1 MAITAASLLLATVVG
16 TAGTAAASEA
26 DAAASG
32 PFTLRPDFNG
42 DGFPD
47 LAVGVRGENLGSDNQ
62 GAVNVIYGSA
72 TGLTSDENQF
82 WSQDVPGI
90 LGVGEAQDSFGSSI
104 GWADFNGDG
113 FDDMAVGAP
122 GDTVSGKDDAGAVN
136 VIYGSAAGL
145 TTTANQLWSQASA
158 GIPGEPRRFDFF
170 GNALIG
176 RDFNHDGFGDLA
188 IGAFGDGKDGLPR
201 DSGSVQM
208 IYGSPS
214 GLTSAGNQ
222 QLHQLKG
229 KAQRFDWF
237 GHTLAAGDFDGDSFP
252 DLAIGAPYETL
263 RGLSTAGAVNVMYG
277 SAKGIKKAKN
287 QYWHQAKP
295 NVPGDPGDNEHFGF
309 SLTVADFNADG
320 RSDLAIG
327 IEQDTVGTADGA
339 GSALALYGSPSGLTA
354 TGSQLWNQDSAGIAG
369 VAEAND
375 TVADVLAG
383 DFDGDGFADLAIG
396 FPGDDVGSVPD
407 AGAVNVIY
415 GTAAGLSAT
424 GNQLWTQDTTGVLE
438 TAEDTDWF
446 GTALTRADY
455 DNDGFDELVIG
466 VPGES
471 VSASVHGGA
480 INVLYG
486 AASGLSA
493 AGNQLW
499 SQDSPGILDFS
510 ENPDFFGENLI
521 DR

>member
-1 MAITAASLLLATVVG
+1 LAVIASATLLASVATFGVAA
-16 TAGTAAASEA
+16 TASAS
-26 DAAASG
+26 DSSASG

-72 TGLTSDENQF
+72 AGLTDNDNQF
-82 WSQDVPGI
+82 WSQDAPGV
-90 LGVGEAQDSFGSSI
+90 LGVGEAQDSFGDAI

-113 FDDMAVGAP
+113 FDDMAVGVP

-145 TTTANQLWSQASA
+145 VATGNQLWSQASA
-158 GIPGEPRRFDFF
+158 NIPGEPRQYDFF
-170 GNALIG
+170 GNAVIG
-176 RDFNHDGFGDLA
+176 RDFNRDGFDDLA

-208 IYGSPS
+208 IYGSAS
-214 GLTSAGNQ
+214 GLQSTGNQ

-237 GHTLAAGDFDGDSFP
+237 GHTLAAGDFDGDGFP
-252 DLAIGAPYETL
+252 DLAIGAPYETFA
-263 RGLSTAGAVNVMYG
+263 GIPAAGAVNVMYG
-277 SAKGIKKAKN
+277 SATGIQAAGN
-287 QYWHQAKP
+287 QLWHQAKP
-295 NVPGDPGDNEHFGF
+295 DIPGDPGESEHLGF
-309 SLTVADFNADG
+309 SLTVGDFNADD
-320 RSDLAIG
+320 RSDLVVG
-327 IEQDTVGTADGA
+327 IEQDTVGSQGGA
-339 GSALALYGSPSGLTA
+339 GSALALYGSPDGLRA

-375 TVADVLAG
+375 RAEDVLAG

-407 AGAVNVIY
+407 AGAVNVIC

-424 GNQLWTQDTTGVLE
+424 GNQLWTQDSTGVLE

-480 INVLYG
+480 VNVLYG
-486 AASGLSA
+486 SASGVTA
-493 AGNQLW
+493 TGNQVW

-510 ENPDFFGENLI
+510 ENPDFFGENLA